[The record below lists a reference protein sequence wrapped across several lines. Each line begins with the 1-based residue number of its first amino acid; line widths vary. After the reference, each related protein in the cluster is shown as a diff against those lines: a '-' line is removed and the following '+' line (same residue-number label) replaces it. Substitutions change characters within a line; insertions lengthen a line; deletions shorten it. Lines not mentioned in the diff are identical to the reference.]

1 MLAIPCGAY
10 FNILKP
16 LTKIWHI
23 LQKEMKGPYGWA
35 QVNAHVQEIGILIS
49 NHTAR
54 VGDKGLVVIGGSI
67 DLGMTSLFCSSF
79 SIHLELRHELRAVVR
94 K

>member
-1 MLAIPCGAY
+1 
-10 FNILKP
+10 
-16 LTKIWHI
+16 
-23 LQKEMKGPYGWA
+23 MKGPYGWA

-67 DLGMTSLFCSSF
+67 DLGMSSLCSSF
-79 SIHLELRHELRAVVR
+79 LIHLDLRHELRAVVR